1 MKTPVKLVV
10 LTLMAICSLGL
21 TTTAFAAVNT
31 ATNGGGAFPLVDSGP
46 VTINPLGQPAL
57 LKAVYNGATC
67 VASSDSTCG
76 GGNTSTIPSGTVLT
90 FVIYVAN
97 DAASSITLNDIRF
110 TDGLDTTV
118 PGGFSYVLNSLS
130 YGSATAAGTW
140 ANAYAAAFNNTGSF
154 DTLNPADP
162 VNYDAA
168 AVPDPMIYAGGSGA
182 AGNNATVN
190 VSPGD
195 IFVIAFDVTVN

>member
-10 LTLMAICSLGL
+10 LALMAICSLGL

-31 ATNGGGAFPLVDSGP
+31 ATNGGGVFPLVDSGP
-46 VTINPLGQPAL
+46 VTINPLGQPTL
-57 LKAVYNGATC
+57 MKAVYNGATC

-118 PGGFSYVLNSLS
+118 PGGFSYVLNSVS
-130 YGSATAAGTW
+130 YGSATAAANW
-140 ANAYAAAFNNTGSF
+140 ANAYAAAFTTTGSF
-154 DTLNPADP
+154 DTLDNGDP

-168 AVPDPMIYAGGSGA
+168 AVPPTIYAGGSGA
-182 AGNNATVN
+182 VGNNATVN
-190 VSPGD
+190 VAPGD
-195 IFVIAFDVTVN
+195 IFAIAFNVTVN

>member
-10 LTLMAICSLGL
+10 MALMIIYCLVMTSP
-21 TTTAFAAVNT
+21 AFAAVNT
-31 ATNGGGAFPLVDSGP
+31 ANDGGGAFALVDSGT
-46 VTINPLGQPAL
+46 VTITPLAQPQL
-57 LKAVYNGATC
+57 MKAVYNGATC
-67 VASSDSTCG
+67 IASSDSTCG
-76 GGNTSTIPSGTVLT
+76 GGNTSTTPSGTVLT

-130 YGSATAAGTW
+130 YGSATAAATW

-154 DTLNPADP
+154 DTLDNGDP

-182 AGNNATVN
+182 VGNNATVN
-190 VSPGD
+190 IAPGD